1 MGTAV
6 ICHLTSVHTRFD
18 TRIFVR
24 ECRSLTKK
32 YDVRL
37 VVADGEGDAFCDGVQ
52 IVDVGKF
59 RSRLLRIGVSTFRI
73 FAKVLS
79 LRPALVHIHD
89 PELIVVA
96 WLLNFF
102 CRAHVVYDIHDD
114 VRSQLVEREWV
125 VAPRLA
131 GWLYSLVEKVCASS
145 FSLVLAE
152 LSYLKTYGKHKRN
165 IATVLNY
172 PDINFLTPFQKR
184 DRALQEP
191 YHIFYVGGL
200 MRERCLDTMLD
211 ALLLLVE
218 RIDIQIHIV
227 GDHHSA
233 IEKADILRRVEKL
246 DGRVHFYGRMPAEK
260 AFAISRKCQLGLALL
275 RPVPNYLHSYPS
287 KIFEYMAIGLPF
299 VVSNFPL
306 YETIVSGDTGGVC
319 ADPENPSEVA
329 DAILGL
335 LTDVDR
341 YKLLQQNGIKRSLDK
356 YNWCFEEKKL
366 YDLYDRVLSGKV
378 A

>member
-96 WLLNFF
+96 WLLKFF

-172 PDINFLTPFQKR
+172 PDILFRKETVRFRNHTIYSMLEASSVSVASIRCWMRFFCSWNGLTSRSISLEIIILRLRKPIFSGVLRNWMAGFIFMEECQRKRRLPFHGN
-184 DRALQEP
+184 ANWGSHCL
-191 YHIFYVGGL
+191 GL
-200 MRERCLDTMLD
+200 FQITY
-211 ALLLLVE
+211 
-218 RIDIQIHIV
+218 IHI
-227 GDHHSA
+227 
-233 IEKADILRRVEKL
+233 
-246 DGRVHFYGRMPAEK
+246 
-260 AFAISRKCQLGLALL
+260 
-275 RPVPNYLHSYPS
+275 
-287 KIFEYMAIGLPF
+287 LP
-299 VVSNFPL
+299 
-306 YETIVSGDTGGVC
+306 
-319 ADPENPSEVA
+319 
-329 DAILGL
+329 
-335 LTDVDR
+335 R
-341 YKLLQQNGIKRSLDK
+341 YS
-356 YNWCFEEKKL
+356 
-366 YDLYDRVLSGKV
+366 ST
-378 A
+378 

>member
-1 MGTAV
+1 
-6 ICHLTSVHTRFD
+6 
-18 TRIFVR
+18 
-24 ECRSLTKK
+24 
-32 YDVRL
+32 
-37 VVADGEGDAFCDGVQ
+37 
-52 IVDVGKF
+52 
-59 RSRLLRIGVSTFRI
+59 
-73 FAKVLS
+73 
-79 LRPALVHIHD
+79 
-89 PELIVVA
+89 
-96 WLLNFF
+96 
-102 CRAHVVYDIHDD
+102 
-114 VRSQLVEREWV
+114 
-125 VAPRLA
+125 
-131 GWLYSLVEKVCASS
+131 
-145 FSLVLAE
+145 
-152 LSYLKTYGKHKRN
+152 
-165 IATVLNY
+165 
-172 PDINFLTPFQKR
+172 
-184 DRALQEP
+184 
-191 YHIFYVGGL
+191 

-287 KIFEYMAIGLPF
+287 KIFEYMTIGLPF

-319 ADPENPSEVA
+319 ADPKNPSEVA

-366 YDLYDRVLSGKV
+366 FDLYDRVLSGKV